1 VVKKPSPKK
10 RKSEEERIESEDY
23 TEFMKEELRI
33 EDLMRFD
40 MAKMENL

>member
-1 VVKKPSPKK
+1 VVKKSSPKK
-10 RKSEEERIESEDY
+10 RESEEERIESEDY